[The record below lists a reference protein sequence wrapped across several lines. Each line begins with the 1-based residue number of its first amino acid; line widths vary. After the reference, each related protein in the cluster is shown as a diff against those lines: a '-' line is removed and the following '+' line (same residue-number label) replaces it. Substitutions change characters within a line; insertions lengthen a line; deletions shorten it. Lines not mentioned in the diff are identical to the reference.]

1 MFQFKIHK
9 DTEDDDDDD
18 DSHRG
23 FKKGNFWG
31 GFEISDKKFKL
42 HECDMSKKFKL
53 VVKIY

>member
-9 DTEDDDDDD
+9 DTEDDDDD

-42 HECDMSKKFKL
+42 HECDMSKKYKL
-53 VVKIY
+53 IVKIY